1 MKSFLE
7 YIMLNYTWFL
17 GGAIIILLAIIGS
30 YADKTNFGQGKT
42 KENENEKLRE
52 LELEKLKLQQQLE
65 EAQRVQEVIVE
76 EIPTVENQIE
86 EIPAVENHVEETPAV
101 ENHVEEI
108 TEVVVETSQLNKNNE
123 MTKKED
129 PTLESYEEKYA
140 KFDKVFD
147 ALLPKKGF
155 DDGDLL
161 DEIESI
167 SLDRTQKIDITE
179 IPNLA
184 AVDLPQIKS
193 LDPVDEDIWKF

>member
-1 MKSFLE
+1 MKTFLE

-42 KENENEKLRE
+42 KEDDSEKLRE

-65 EAQRVQEVIVE
+65 QAQRVQEETPV
-76 EIPTVENQIE
+76 VENQVEDKTE
-86 EIPAVENHVEETPAV
+86 EVIVQQP
-101 ENHVEEI
+101 
-108 TEVVVETSQLNKNNE
+108 
-123 MTKKED
+123 KKEE

-140 KFDKVFD
+140 KFDKAFD
-147 ALLPKKGF
+147 VLLPKKGF

-167 SLDRTQKIDITE
+167 SLDKTQKIDITE
-179 IPNLA
+179 IPDLDD
-184 AVDLPQIKS
+184 VDLPKIKS

>member
-1 MKSFLE
+1 MKTFLE

-30 YADKTNFGQGKT
+30 YADKTNFGQGKS
-42 KENENEKLRE
+42 KEDDSEKLRE

-65 EAQRVQEVIVE
+65 QAQRVQEETPV
-76 EIPTVENQIE
+76 VENQVKDKTE
-86 EIPAVENHVEETPAV
+86 EVIVQQP
-101 ENHVEEI
+101 
-108 TEVVVETSQLNKNNE
+108 
-123 MTKKED
+123 KKEE

-140 KFDKVFD
+140 KFDKAFD

-167 SLDRTQKIDITE
+167 SLDKTQKIDITE
-179 IPNLA
+179 IPDLDD
-184 AVDLPQIKS
+184 VDLPKIKS

>member
-42 KENENEKLRE
+42 KEDENEKLRE
-52 LELEKLKLQQQLE
+52 LELEKMKLQQQLE
-65 EAQRVQEVIVE
+65 EAQRGQQETVQEDSVVENLVE
-76 EIPTVENQIE
+76 EIKE
-86 EIPAVENHVEETPAV
+86 EIVETPQPKK
-101 ENHVEEI
+101 NSD
-108 TEVVVETSQLNKNNE
+108 TS
-123 MTKKED
+123 KKEE

-140 KFDKVFD
+140 KFDKAFD

-167 SLDRTQKIDITE
+167 SLDKTQKIDITE
-179 IPNLA
+179 IPDLDD
-184 AVDLPQIKS
+184 VDLPKIKS